1 MAVRETLPKTAA
13 TATTRDIRGRRRLTG
28 DAIFQAVATFFALLI
43 LVIAGLTITTIL
55 YNSWPTLTQYG
66 WSFVSTSVWDPTV
79 KLLFGA
85 QAFVFGTLVTALL
98 ALLMAGLVGIGVAL
112 LLVEMHL
119 PRWFRV
125 PISFLVELLAAV
137 PSVVFGVWGIFVV
150 IPLMQQ
156 DVDPAL
162 QRVFGWTPFF
172 GDDVSG
178 GHSLLTAS
186 LVLAVMIVPTVT
198 AISRDVI
205 RVVPDNQR
213 EAMLA
218 LGATRWEMIY
228 GAVLPFARPGI
239 IGALILAL
247 GRAVGET
254 IAVTMVIGNNV
265 YIGPN
270 LFHGA
275 DTLASRI
282 AASLGEAADLQL
294 AGLFELALIL
304 FLLSVLL
311 NSLARLLVWSVSRG
325 SGQVV

>member
-1 MAVRETLPKTAA
+1 MQEALPKTAVQS
-13 TATTRDIRGRRRLTG
+13 TSRGIGGRGRLNG
-28 DAIFQAVATFFALLI
+28 DALFQGVATFFALLI
-43 LVIAGLTITTIL
+43 LVIAVVTVTTIV
-55 YNSWPTLTQYG
+55 YNSWPTLTKYG
-66 WSFVSTSVWDPTV
+66 WGFVASDVWDPTV
-79 KLLFGA
+79 KMLFGA
-85 QAFVFGTLVTALL
+85 RPFIFGTLVTALL

-112 LLVEMHL
+112 MLVELHL

-125 PISFLVELLAAV
+125 PVSFLVELLAAI
-137 PSVVFGVWGIFVV
+137 PSVVFGVWGVFVV

-162 QRVFGWTPFF
+162 QRVLGWTPFF

-205 RVVPDNQR
+205 RVVPDHQR

-218 LGATRWEMIY
+218 LGATRWEMIN

-304 FLLSVLL
+304 FLVSVAL
-311 NSLARLLVWSVSRG
+311 NALARLLVWSISHG